1 MKRILASAS
10 ILFAMT
16 AVWPPASTADQ
27 SEVDPAIAS
36 GAATRQFS
44 AARAKWLGA
53 GITDYRFSISASCY
67 CIPSGDVLVTVR
79 GRKKTASS
87 PDWYGPRSV
96 PALFKVVHTAITGQA
111 ASLVVRYDRTTGRP
125 RFISIDRS
133 RQIADEEIAYTVKA
147 FRRL

>member
-1 MKRILASAS
+1 MKRILATAS
-10 ILFAMT
+10 ILFATT
-16 AVWPPASTADQ
+16 AMSPAASTADQ

-67 CIPSGDVLVTVR
+67 CIPIGDVLVTVR
-79 GRKKTASS
+79 GRKKTASN

-96 PALFKVVHTAITGQA
+96 PALFKVVHTAIKDRA